1 MAATPYSARRGGC
14 SARRRRWCWSTDPRT
29 FKLDISGG
37 TVKTASFQISG
48 GAGLRLK
55 IAGGSAVGAGHN
67 IDRVLKLPVDFT
79 VPLGAFLGVP
89 FSATVNQTLNIT
101 TAFSAKNGNIEAE
114 GEWSLGG
121 AFGFGYQDGS
131 FGLQKP
137 QFTGK
142 NNVVDSIHGI
152 SIGVNGIILVYQARF
167 HVGIGAFGF
176 TTGLYA
182 GLTASAG
189 LTIGSAAGSPI
200 KLCRGA
206 QIGPWLNYGVGY
218 SMPAAVQQVIN
229 FFLRL
234 FEAKPIERQG
244 GIGSTDNIFNSYE
257 VVPDVPL
264 CRG

>member
-1 MAATPYSARRGGC
+1 VRVARTHVRGAHGCGRLRKVSPGSAKVRSKATADTR
-14 SARRRRWCWSTDPRT
+14 ARRR
-29 FKLDISGG
+29 
-37 TVKTASFQISG
+37 ASFRQ
-48 GAGLRLK
+48 L
-55 IAGGSAVGAGHN
+55 
-67 IDRVLKLPVDFT
+67 
-79 VPLGAFLGVP
+79 
-89 FSATVNQTLNIT
+89 T

-121 AFGFGYQDGS
+121 AFGFGYANGS

-137 QFTGK
+137 QLAATSTI
-142 NNVVDSIHGI
+142 VDSIQGI
-152 SIGVNGIILVYQARF
+152 SMGVNGIVVVYQARF

-176 TTGLYA
+176 NT

-200 KLCRGA
+200 KLCRSAHVGV
-206 QIGPWLNYGVGY
+206 WLNYGVGY

-234 FEAKPIERQG
+234 FDAKPIERQG
-244 GIGSTDNIFNSYE
+244 GIGSTENVVNSYTL
-257 VVPDVPL
+257 VPDSPI